1 MAVRVGVRTRI
12 GGPAARAAT
21 AQPQGLGG
29 APTVL
34 ASVPYAGASVSPSVP
49 GRFTRGHF
57 GLCISVAGLIGL
69 AWLRHSLPG

>member
-1 MAVRVGVRTRI
+1 MAVRVGAGVRV
-12 GGPAARAAT
+12 GGPAARASVSQA
-21 AQPQGLGG
+21 QGLGG

-34 ASVPYAGASVSPSVP
+34 ASVPYAGSAVSAKVP

-57 GLCISVAGLIGL
+57 GLSISVAGLIGL